1 MTIGSTPALLDC
13 GALAACLG
21 SSGIVVLDATFFLP
35 SQGRD
40 AAAEFRAAHLPGAQ
54 FFDIDAVADHR
65 SALPHMLPKPAE
77 FAAAVGALGIGNG
90 THVVVYDANSFMAS
104 ARAWWMFRVFG
115 HDRVSVLDG
124 GLAAWKARGQP
135 VQSAPSPPVAVRRFE
150 AGFRPELVRDLEA
163 MRRLVEGT
171 GAQIV
176 DARSP
181 GRFAGSE
188 PEPRAGLRFGH
199 LPSSRNLFFKWL
211 IDSETGCMKAES
223 ELADAFRSA
232 GLDLHEPLVTTCGT
246 GVTAAIL
253 ALALYRLGRVDVP
266 VYDGSWTEWGGRA
279 DTPIATGP

>member
-13 GALAACLG
+13 EALAACLG
-21 SSGIVVLDATFFLP
+21 TAGTVLLDATFFLP

-54 FFDIDAVADHR
+54 FFDIDAVADH
-65 SALPHMLPKPAE
+65 STALPHMLPKPAE
-77 FAAAVGALGIGNG
+77 FAAAVGALGIDNG
-90 THVVVYDANSFMAS
+90 THVVAYDANSFMAS

-124 GLAAWKARGQP
+124 GLAAWRARGQP

-163 MRRLVEGT
+163 MRLLVEGT
-171 GAQIV
+171 GGQIV
-176 DARSP
+176 DARAP

-199 LPSSRNLFFKWL
+199 LPGSRNLFFKWL

-223 ELADAFRSA
+223 ELAGAFRSA
-232 GLDLHEPLVTTCGT
+232 GLDPHEPLVTTCGT

>member
-13 GALAACLG
+13 EALAACLG
-21 SSGIVVLDATFFLP
+21 TAGSVVLDATFFLP
-35 SQGRD
+35 NQGRD

-54 FFDIDAVADHR
+54 FFDIDAVADRR
-65 SALPHMLPKPAE
+65 SALPHMLPQPAE

-90 THVVVYDANSFMAS
+90 THVVLYDANSFMAS

-124 GLAAWKARGQP
+124 GLAAWRARGHSE
-135 VQSAPSPPVAVRRFE
+135 QSAPALPRAACRFE
-150 AGFRPELVRDLEA
+150 AAYRPELVRDLEA
-163 MRRLVEGT
+163 MRLLVN
-171 GAQIV
+171 GAGVQIV

-181 GRFAGSE
+181 GRFTGSE

-199 LPSSRNLFFKWL
+199 LPGSRNLFFKWL

-223 ELADAFRSA
+223 ELASAFRSA
-232 GLDLHEPLVTTCGT
+232 GLDLREPLVTTCGT

>member
-13 GALAACLG
+13 EALTACLG
-21 SSGIVVLDATFFLP
+21 SCGTVVLDATFFLP
-35 SQGRD
+35 NQGRD
-40 AAAEFRAAHLPGAQ
+40 AAAEFRAAHLPGAR

-65 SALPHMLPKPAE
+65 SALPHMLPLPAE
-77 FAAAVGALGIGNG
+77 FAAAAGALGIDNG

-124 GLAAWKARGQP
+124 GLAAWRARGQP
-135 VQSAPSPPVAVRRFE
+135 VQSAAPPPVAVRRFE
-150 AGFRPELVRDLEA
+150 ACFRPELVRDLEA
-163 MRRLVEGT
+163 MRLLVDGA

-199 LPSSRNLFFKWL
+199 LPGSRNLFFKWL
-211 IDSETGCMKAES
+211 IDSESGLMKADG
-223 ELADAFRSA
+223 ELAQAFRSA
-232 GLDLHEPLVTTCGT
+232 GLDLREPLVTTCGT

-253 ALALYRLGRVDVP
+253 ALALYRLGLADVP

-279 DTPIATGP
+279 DTPIATGS

>member
-1 MTIGSTPALLDC
+1 
-13 GALAACLG
+13 
-21 SSGIVVLDATFFLP
+21 VLDATFFLP
-35 SQGRD
+35 TQGRD
-40 AAAEFRAAHLPGAQ
+40 AAAEFRAAHLPGAR
-54 FFDIDAVADHR
+54 FFDIDAVADHH
-65 SALPHMLPKPAE
+65 SALPHMLPQPSE
-77 FAAAVGALGIGNG
+77 FAAAVGALGIDNG

-115 HDRVSVLDG
+115 HERVSVLDG
-124 GLAAWKARGQP
+124 GLVAWRARGQP

-150 AGFRPELVRDLEA
+150 AGFRPVLVRDLEA
-163 MRRLVEGT
+163 MRLLVDGEGP
-171 GAQIV
+171 QIV

-199 LPSSRNLFFKWL
+199 LPGSHNVFFKWL
-211 IDSETGCMKAES
+211 IDSESGLMKAEG

-232 GLDLHEPLVTTCGT
+232 GLDLQEPLVTTCGT

-253 ALALYRLGRVDVP
+253 ALALYRLGCVDVP

-279 DTPIATGP
+279 DTPIATGS